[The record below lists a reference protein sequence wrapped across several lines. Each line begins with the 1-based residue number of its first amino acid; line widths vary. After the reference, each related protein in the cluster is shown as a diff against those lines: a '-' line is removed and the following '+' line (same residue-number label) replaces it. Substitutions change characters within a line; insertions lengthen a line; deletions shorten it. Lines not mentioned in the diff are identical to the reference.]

1 MRIRRFNE
9 SAEFEEI
16 EDTLL
21 EIYDLL
27 GNPEKSEYNIGGKVA
42 YTLIW
47 PLGFV
52 IDEYNGSKELDF
64 ISKVFDALKTIK
76 SSQLR
81 IRDYDVEF
89 KIKDNLFVRLTPHNE
104 EVSTSYKFVI
114 NHDYDIV
121 TFSYGEITK
130 FLKDRGYRIKNTEQD
145 WYNHDENSSIKILT
159 DAPNLVCQELV
170 DLIGNECNEV
180 GEDEIF
186 LDFIYG
192 DGFIELVP
200 TEENLFVHLDRYN

>member
-1 MRIRRFNE
+1 MKIKKFNE
-9 SAEFEEI
+9 STEFEEL

-27 GNPEKSEYNIGGKVA
+27 GEPEKSEYNIGGKLA
-42 YTLIW
+42 YTLVW
-47 PLGFV
+47 SLGFR

-89 KIKDNLFVRLTPHNE
+89 KIEDNLFVRLTPHNE
-104 EVSTSYKFVI
+104 VSTSYKFI
-114 NHDYDIV
+114 IDHDYDIV
-121 TFSYGEITK
+121 AFSYGEITK
-130 FLKDRGYRIKNTEQD
+130 FLKDRGYRIKNAEQD
-145 WYNHDENSSIKILT
+145 WYNDDENSSIKILT

-170 DLIGNECNEV
+170 DLIANEANKDD
-180 GEDEIF
+180 EDEIF
-186 LDFIYG
+186 LDYIFG

-200 TEENLFVHLDRYN
+200 TEDNFFVHLDRYN

>member
-1 MRIRRFNE
+1 MRIRKFNE
-9 SAEFEEI
+9 SAEFEEL

-27 GNPEKSEYNIGGKVA
+27 GNPEKSEYNIGGKLA

-47 PLGFV
+47 PLRFR

-89 KIKDNLFVRLTPHNE
+89 KIEDNLFVRLTPHN

-130 FLKDRGYRIKNTEQD
+130 FLKDRGYRIKNAEQD
-145 WYNHDENSSIKILT
+145 WYNDDENSSIKILT

-180 GEDEIF
+180 DEDEIF

-200 TEENLFVHLDRYN
+200 TEEDFFVHLDRYN